1 MRDLSSFAANELV
14 LQEILIFL
22 ILNVCDFEW
31 QHKFFNWS
39 LVVEL
44 LIPLQNPPNYDIHHI
59 SLFIILTMVVSEFEC
74 DARVCARAFHPLLN
88 GARWSATMKS

>member
-1 MRDLSSFAANELV
+1 MLNELV
-14 LQEILIFL
+14 LETLIFL

-39 LVVEL
+39 LVVAL

-59 SLFIILTMVVSEFEC
+59 SLFILTMVLVDEFEC
-74 DARVCARAFHPLLN
+74 DARVRRFHPQLN